1 VSDLGD
7 FWFVAVDLVAAQ
19 SSLHR
24 LVVQVVSSLLAVGG
38 ANVVVQAAGR
48 AEVICG
54 RKRVGQSC
62 GLGRFL
68 YCSEISGKVLQKLLH
83 HFCAFFR

>member
-1 VSDLGD
+1 MSDLGD

-24 LVVQVVSSLLAVGG
+24 LVVVVSSPLAVGG